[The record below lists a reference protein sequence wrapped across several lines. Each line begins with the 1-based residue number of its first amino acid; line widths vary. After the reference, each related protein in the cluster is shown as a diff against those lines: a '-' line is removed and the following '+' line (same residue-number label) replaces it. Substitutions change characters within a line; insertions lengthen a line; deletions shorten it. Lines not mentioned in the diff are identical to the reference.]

1 MDDLGADDLG
11 VDLASAPLGT
21 NCAFMKR
28 PAHVVA
34 PKSLTPSP
42 PVPAPE
48 AVTPPPPAGEEERQ
62 DPTRYG
68 DWEKKGIA
76 VDF

>member
-1 MDDLGADDLG
+1 
-11 VDLASAPLGT
+11 
-21 NCAFMKR
+21 MKR

-34 PKSLTPSP
+34 PKSLTPTP
-42 PVPAPE
+42 PGPPPA
-48 AVTPPPPAGEEERQ
+48 AGTPPPPAGGEERQ